1 MGILRN
7 LIYPTIGC
15 HQLQKKKINK
25 GSKEKLVGHKDQPS
39 EEEPTNVI
47 VEIPRSVGVPPPTE
61 NGIIRNLIYLTR
73 PEKSLQFN

>member
-1 MGILRN
+1 
-7 LIYPTIGC
+7 
-15 HQLQKKKINK
+15 
-25 GSKEKLVGHKDQPS
+25 LVGHKDQPS